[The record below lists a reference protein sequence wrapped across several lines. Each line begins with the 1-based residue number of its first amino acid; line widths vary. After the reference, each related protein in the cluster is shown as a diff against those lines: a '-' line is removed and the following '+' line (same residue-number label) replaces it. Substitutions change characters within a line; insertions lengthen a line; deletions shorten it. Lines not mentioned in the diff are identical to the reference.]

1 MEYNKSKEIHEN
13 TDKGDESMELAKI
26 TSKGQITIPLEIRK
40 KLRLKDGDKVIFIEE
55 NGKIF
60 MGNSTMIALK
70 EIQDAFEGEAERLGL
85 KDEQDIVDLVKQV
98 RAEVWE
104 EKNEN
109 NA

>member
-1 MEYNKSKEIHEN
+1 
-13 TDKGDESMELAKI
+13 
-26 TSKGQITIPLEIRK
+26 
-40 KLRLKDGDKVIFIEE
+40 
-55 NGKIF
+55 

-70 EIQDAFEGEAERLGL
+70 EIQDAFEGEAKRLGL
-85 KDEQDIVDLVKQV
+85 KDEQDVVDLVKQV